1 MEDSRRLSLIV
12 GTFFILS
19 LAALGVMVLSLTS
32 ESGLFARQYH
42 LYGKFDNVQGL
53 LPGAPVWMAGKEVG
67 RVRAVE
73 FTEFGSQ
80 QPILVSMRINRSI
93 QNRLRT
99 DSLATIGTIGVLGD
113 SYIEIR
119 PGSPEGSVLI
129 DGETVP
135 ALSPTNLYAVLARG
149 TEALDNVSELAR
161 NLNRVVS
168 DVREE
173 GVVAKAAS
181 AVSAVSGIILEVEGG
196 SGFLHSVVYDNYAG
210 GGVESIQRS
219 LASLENILNEVR
231 TGRGILNS
239 LIYAGDADD
248 PGSSAS
254 NIQDSLASVAG
265 ILDEIRSGD
274 GLLHSLIYDPETGRM
289 SQEAS
294 VAIGRLNEILEKIE
308 NGDGTLGLL
317 VSDPKLYEDLTK
329 LLGGAQR
336 SALLRTLVRMATER

>member
-19 LAALGVMVLSLTS
+19 LAALGVMVLSLSS
-32 ESGLFARQYH
+32 ESGLFARQYQI
-42 LYGKFDNVQGL
+42 YGNFDNVQGL

-67 RVRAVE
+67 RVQAVE

-99 DSLATIGTIGVLGD
+99 DSLATVGTIGVLGD

-119 PGSPEGSVLI
+119 PGSPEGAVLI

-181 AVSAVSGIILEVEGG
+181 AVSAASGIILEIEGG
-196 SGFLHSVVYDNYAG
+196 SGFLHSVIYDNYAG

-219 LASLENILNEVR
+219 LASLENILHEVQ

-239 LIYAGDADD
+239 LIYVGDVDDAGTSD
-248 PGSSAS
+248 S
-254 NIQDSLASVAG
+254 NIQHTLASVAD
-265 ILDEIRSGD
+265 ILAEIQSGD
-274 GLLHSLIYDPETGRM
+274 GLLHALIYDPETGRM

-308 NGDGTLGLL
+308 NADGTLGLL

-336 SALLRTLVRMATER
+336 SVLLRTLVRMATER

>member
-19 LAALGVMVLSLTS
+19 LAALGVMVLSLSS
-32 ESGLFARQYH
+32 ESGLFARQYQI
-42 LYGKFDNVQGL
+42 YGNFDNVQGL

-67 RVRAVE
+67 RVQAVE

-99 DSLATIGTIGVLGD
+99 DSLATVGTIGVLGD

-119 PGSPEGSVLI
+119 PGSPEGAVLI

-181 AVSAVSGIILEVEGG
+181 AVSAASGIILEIEGG
-196 SGFLHSVVYDNYAG
+196 SGFLHSVIYDNYAG

-219 LASLENILNEVR
+219 LASLENILHEVQ

-239 LIYAGDADD
+239 LIYVGDVDDAGT
-248 PGSSAS
+248 SAS
-254 NIQDSLASVAG
+254 NIQHTLASVAD
-265 ILDEIRSGD
+265 ILAEIQSGD
-274 GLLHSLIYDPETGRM
+274 GLLHALIYDPETGRM

-308 NGDGTLGLL
+308 NADGTLGLL

-336 SALLRTLVRMATER
+336 SVLLRTLVRMATER

>member
-19 LAALGVMVLSLTS
+19 LAALGVMVLSLSS
-32 ESGLFARQYH
+32 ESGLFARQYQI
-42 LYGKFDNVQGL
+42 YGNFDNVQGL

-67 RVRAVE
+67 RVQAVE

-99 DSLATIGTIGVLGD
+99 DSLATVGTIGVLGD

-119 PGSPEGSVLI
+119 PGSPEGAVLI

-181 AVSAVSGIILEVEGG
+181 AVSAASGIILEIEGG

-219 LASLENILNEVR
+219 LASLENILHEVQ

-239 LIYAGDADD
+239 LIYVGDVDDAGT
-248 PGSSAS
+248 SAS
-254 NIQDSLASVAG
+254 NIQHTLASVAD
-265 ILDEIRSGD
+265 ILAEIQSGD
-274 GLLHSLIYDPETGRM
+274 GLLHALIYDPETGRM

-308 NGDGTLGLL
+308 NADGTLGLL

-336 SALLRTLVRMATER
+336 SVLLRTLVRMATER

>member
-19 LAALGVMVLSLTS
+19 LAALGVMVLSLSS
-32 ESGLFARQYH
+32 ESGLFARQYQI
-42 LYGKFDNVQGL
+42 YGNFDNVQGL

-67 RVRAVE
+67 RVQAVE

-99 DSLATIGTIGVLGD
+99 DSLATVGTIGVLGD

-119 PGSPEGSVLI
+119 PGSPEGAVLI

-181 AVSAVSGIILEVEGG
+181 AVSAASGIILEIEGG

-219 LASLENILNEVR
+219 LASLENILHEVQ

-239 LIYAGDADD
+239 LIYVGDVDDAGT
-248 PGSSAS
+248 SAS
-254 NIQDSLASVAG
+254 NIQHTLASVAD
-265 ILDEIRSGD
+265 ILAEIQSGD
-274 GLLHSLIYDPETGRM
+274 GLLHALIYDPETGRM

-308 NGDGTLGLL
+308 NADGTLGLL